1 MVGMMH
7 FLAEG
12 AAFVPGTVLQP
23 GSLPPPLAPPAPA
36 ETSEMR
42 VFGIM
47 RAAVAEVIT
56 RGTVPLLSFT
66 NVVGKMSAPNGHF
79 KPPLACD
86 PETFASRTF
95 LLSHLRALGQNLHSS
110 ICFTFLQNLRENGH
124 RTRSIGH
131 PRNLEHMVQVTV
143 IWKAGN
149 VGLVLRARVTTHG
162 ISSFLLDPR

>member
-1 MVGMMH
+1 MAGMMH

-42 VFGIM
+42 VSGIM
-47 RAAVAEVIT
+47 HVAVAEVIT

-79 KPPLACD
+79 ERHSHVTQRPSQAVPFFSVTFGRLA
-86 PETFASRTF
+86 ETFTVASAFLFFRT
-95 LLSHLRALGQNLHSS
+95 SVKTGTGRG
-110 ICFTFLQNLRENGH
+110 
-124 RTRSIGH
+124 
-131 PRNLEHMVQVTV
+131 P
-143 IWKAGN
+143 
-149 VGLVLRARVTTHG
+149 
-162 ISSFLLDPR
+162 